1 MGKPSRPDDV
11 KQQIGLRLRAA
22 RLALGFPEVLPFAN
36 TLGVTETALGN
47 YERGERL
54 ADVLVMA
61 RMFDRH
67 GVTLEW
73 IYNGSLRGMDRDL
86 QDALERQAAEIGA
99 VVGGT
104 VARWPMQ
111 DDHRAVRPAAV
122 PKRSLRPPRGRTL
135 HEPPGKMDD

>member
-22 RLALGFPEVLPFAN
+22 RLALGYPEMLAFAN
-36 TLGVTETALGN
+36 TLGIEDTALGN

-61 RMFDRH
+61 RLFDRH

-86 QDALERQAAEIGA
+86 QDALEQQAATVGA

-111 DDHRAVRPAAV
+111 DDHRVARQAAV
-122 PKRSLRPPRGRTL
+122 PKPAVRPPRGRTL
-135 HEPPGKMDD
+135 HEPQRKLDD

>member
-1 MGKPSRPDDV
+1 MGKPNRPDDI

-22 RLALGFPEVLPFAN
+22 RLALGFTDLASFAN
-36 TLGVTETALGN
+36 SLGVSETALGN
-47 YERGERL
+47 YERGDRL

-73 IYNGSLRGMDRDL
+73 IYNGSLRGMDRAL
-86 QDALERQAAEIGA
+86 QDALEEQAAKLGA

-104 VARWPMQ
+104 VARWPMAEE
-111 DDHRAVRPAAV
+111 HRATRPAAV
-122 PKRSLRPPRGRTL
+122 PKVKNPSGQKL
-135 HEPPGKMDD
+135 HESQDTLAD